1 MKTVIAPTINA
12 ATHEFFVPTDQFV
25 SIAQNGLSGAEL
37 VGIDADMDGTW
48 VQVLP
53 VVILDTSVNL
63 IQLGGPCTYR
73 INKPITTNPTGLYLE
88 S

>member
-1 MKTVIAPTINA
+1 MKTVIAPTMAA
-12 ATHEFFVPTDQFV
+12 ATHIFFVPTDQFV

-37 VGIDADMDGTW
+37 VTIEADMDGTY
-48 VQVLP
+48 VQILP

-73 INKPITTNPTGLYLE
+73 ISKPSTANPAGLYLE

>member
-1 MKTVIAPTINA
+1 MKTVIEPKTQAEDYI
-12 ATHEFFVPTDQFV
+12 FFVPTDQFV
-25 SIAQNGLSGAEL
+25 SIGQNGLSGAEL
-37 VGIDADMDGTW
+37 VGIEADMGGIW

-53 VVILDTSVNL
+53 VVILDTSINL

-73 INKPITTNPTGLYLE
+73 LNKPITTNPTGLYLE